1 MVGLARSAFD
11 TRDPETAC
19 RAFEPMVPRL
29 AFGRADPGR
38 FRVRLRFDAA
48 PSFTVIEY
56 AFAAP
61 AASVAGSDDLVVI
74 SAKGRDFALQHGRS
88 TVDTTLPYLQ
98 PPEGLAARW
107 DGVAARAIMLDRAGV
122 AAVARTITGEPS
134 TEPGFVDVAP
144 RSPDLGRH
152 WERIAHRVR
161 SAMLAAPEA
170 FAEPV
175 VAQAAFARLAVAYV
189 YAFQAVRLDLE
200 GRRMPVG
207 PRSAIVRAAVDHM
220 HAHAAEPITVQAVA
234 DAVHISSRG
243 LHAAFVAEFGRSPS
257 EYLRDIRLAGVRDEL
272 RFAPPADGVAA
283 VARRWGFV
291 HLSRFAE
298 AYAREFGELPSAT
311 AGATAGA
318 RRRPPTTARG

>member
-11 TRDPETAC
+11 TRDPEAAC

-38 FRVRLRFDAA
+38 FRVRLRFDTA

-74 SAKGRDFALQHGRS
+74 SAKGRDFDLRHGR
-88 TVDTTLPYLQ
+88 TAVDTSLPYLQ
-98 PPEGLAARW
+98 PREGLAARW
-107 DGVAARAIMLDRAGV
+107 DAVAARAVMLDREGV
-122 AAVARTITGEPS
+122 AAVARTVTGEPA
-134 TEPGFVDVAP
+134 TEPRLLDVAP
-144 RSPDLGRH
+144 RSSELGRY

-170 FAEPV
+170 FAEPI

-189 YAFQAVRLDLE
+189 YAFQTVRLDLE
-200 GRRMPVG
+200 GRRMPPG

-220 HAHAAEPITVQAVA
+220 HAHAAEPITVQGIA

-272 RFAPPADGVAA
+272 RFSPTEEGVA
-283 VARRWGFV
+283 VIARRWGFV
-291 HLSRFAE
+291 HLSRFAQSYAE
-298 AYAREFGELPSAT
+298 AFGELPSAARP
-311 AGATAGA
+311 AGRIGRP
-318 RRRPPTTARG
+318 RRG